1 LELPETVST
10 NAKIASCQN
19 NKLKEE
25 SKRAKTVIVEKSP
38 SVLSVSIL
46 CEESKCLRVEVSS
59 RNCIAKDLIKQVRFL
74 LILQFLLINF
84 LFRIIR
90 H

>member
-1 LELPETVST
+1 MEPPETASA
-10 NAKIASCQN
+10 NAKIASNQN

-59 RNCIAKDLIKQVRFL
+59 RNCIAKDLIKQVSVCDFCFYFNFYL
-74 LILQFLLINF
+74 LTFYF
-84 LFRIIR
+84 E
-90 H
+90 